1 MLAPMEPHFVIIF
14 DVSQKHSDWNMLM
27 APVLFI
33 LISIVWAFWEL
44 LTKRRFKYL
53 MGAGIFGLVGFIVGY
68 GFYKDSTYGLVEA
81 QSALKNGRF
90 SVVEGRVKDFVPMP
104 FNGHSYEQLTVN
116 GIHFSY
122 SDFEIHPCFNNTSSH
137 GGPIREDKW
146 VRLSYEGNCILR
158 IEEWRSADS
167 KPSS

>member
-1 MLAPMEPHFVIIF
+1 MEPHFVIIF
-14 DVSQKHSDWNMLM
+14 DISQKRPDGNIPI

-33 LISIVWAFWEL
+33 LISIVCALWEL

-53 MGAGIFGLVGFIVGY
+53 MGAGGLGLVGFIVGY

-81 QSALKNGRF
+81 ESALKNGRF
-90 SVVEGRVKDFVPMP
+90 SIVEGRVKDFVPMP
-104 FNGHSYEQLTVN
+104 FSGHAYEQFSVN
-116 GIHFSY
+116 GVHFSY

-137 GGPIREDKW
+137 GGPIREEKW